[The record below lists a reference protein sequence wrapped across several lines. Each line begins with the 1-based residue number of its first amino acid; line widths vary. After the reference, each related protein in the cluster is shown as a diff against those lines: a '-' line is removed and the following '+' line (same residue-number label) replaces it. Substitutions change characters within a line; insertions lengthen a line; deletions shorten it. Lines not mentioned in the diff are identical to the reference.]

1 MVTGRETPS
10 TSWRQRVPLHRA
22 DRVQSI
28 AKSQQVPVPKALWVV
43 WKWRG
48 PRAAHTTLTEE
59 KSRALVHDQSHERR
73 RVSG

>member
-48 PRAAHTTLTEE
+48 PEPPTRP
-59 KSRALVHDQSHERR
+59 
-73 RVSG
+73 